1 MATKVKSGTKG
12 KGKSATSTNV
22 TGANVMGTNVMGTNV
37 MGTNVMGTNVTGANA
52 NLKPNPIVS
61 NPELPETDDM
71 EIYKMIDI
79 DTIDTFIEDIYK
91 NYTYTTEDEIN
102 RKSKA
107 EKRINELKAQ
117 FEARLNSLYIDY
129 KDTGKDFIRERAE
142 ELIESYKLQMESVLK
157 RDMFVYKTA
166 QVPTPAEVT
175 EARRQTALIPVQQV
189 IKKQS
194 SYGGKEK
201 KLIDKIRRAENYT
214 AEINE
219 LDKQIAALDES
230 YKSKILEESE
240 QINEWGDK
248 KMADIVDRYKFKK
261 EEEEKIQQSKEIHG
275 EPTDKELQMQLLE
288 DAEGRE
294 LNSIQLSSTMAIIT
308 LKHKY
313 LKMAESGVKL
323 EPPANIINAPEPEV
337 IIQDTKLY
345 VTSLLHHKIKVPFN
359 KIGNNMDVYF
369 KKYAEKELEGKCRK
383 EGYIRPNSSTIVSY
397 STGLLKGDSVVY
409 DVVYSVD
416 ACFPYENM
424 ELMCKIKNIT
434 KIGIRGVITDTY
446 NPIVL
451 FISREHN
458 ANKNFEDYEEGQTI
472 KIRVIG
478 HRFELNDEFISV
490 IGEIL

>member
-1 MATKVKSGTKG
+1 MATKVKSSTKG
-12 KGKSATSTNV
+12 KKNTIVTN
-22 TGANVMGTNVMGTNV
+22 
-37 MGTNVMGTNVTGANA
+37 
-52 NLKPNPIVS
+52 PQ
-61 NPELPETDDM
+61 LPEVDDV
-71 EIYKMIDI
+71 EINKMLDI
-79 DTIDTFIEDIYK
+79 DRIEDFIEENYK
-91 NYTYTTEDEIN
+91 KYTYTTEDEIQ

-117 FEARLNSLYIDY
+117 FVSRVNSVYVDY
-129 KDTGKDFIRERAE
+129 KDAGKESIREKVD
-142 ELIESYKLQMESVLK
+142 ELIESYKLQIDAVLN
-157 RDMFVYKTA
+157 DAMFVYKMAPVPTEA
-166 QVPTPAEVT
+166 QVI
-175 EARRQTALIPVQQV
+175 EARKRTASVPVPV
-189 IKKQS
+189 VKKPPP
-194 SYGGKEK
+194 SYTGKER
-201 KLIDKIRRAENYT
+201 KLIEKVRQAENYT

-219 LDKQIAALDES
+219 LDTQIGTLDES
-230 YKSKILEESE
+230 YKIIIEEE
-240 QINEWGDK
+240 IDKLNEWGEK
-248 KMADIVDRYKFKK
+248 KMAEVVDRYKFKK
-261 EEEEKIQQSKEIHG
+261 EEEEKIQQSKEIRG
-275 EPTDKELQMQLLE
+275 EQTDKELQISMLE

-294 LNSIQLSSTMAIIT
+294 LNTIQQRTIIAIIT
-308 LKHKY
+308 MKHKY
-313 LKMAESGVKL
+313 LKMALSGVKL
-323 EPPANIINAPEPEV
+323 DTKPVNVIDVPEPEV
-337 IIQDTKLY
+337 IVQDTKLY

-369 KKYAEKELEGKCRK
+369 KKYAERELEGKCRK
-383 EGYIRPNSSTIVSY
+383 EGYIRPSSSSIVNY

-434 KIGIRGVITDTY
+434 KIGIRGVISDTY

-472 KIRVIG
+472 RIRVIG

>member
-12 KGKSATSTNV
+12 KGTKGVKSASVIGESAIGPSV
-22 TGANVMGTNVMGTNV
+22 TGAS
-37 MGTNVMGTNVTGANA
+37 VTDASVSV
-52 NLKPNPIVS
+52 KPNTIVS
-61 NPELPETDDM
+61 NPQLPETDDM
-71 EIYKMIDI
+71 EIFKMLDV
-79 DTIDTFIEDIYK
+79 DTIETFIEDLYK
-91 NYTYTTEDEIN
+91 KYTYTTDDEKK
-102 RKSKA
+102 RKAAA

-117 FEARLNSLYIDY
+117 FESRLNALYIDY
-129 KDTGKDFIRERAE
+129 KDTGKEFIRERAE
-142 ELIESYKLQMESVLK
+142 ELIESYKLQMDAVIN
-157 RDMFVYKTA
+157 DAMFVYKMA
-166 QVPTPAEVT
+166 RVPTDAEVI
-175 EARRQTALIPVQQV
+175 EARKRTASIPVEPV
-189 IKKQS
+189 IKKPPA
-194 SYGGKEK
+194 YGGKEK
-201 KLIDKIRRAENYT
+201 KLIEKIRRAENYT
-214 AEINE
+214 TEIND

-230 YKSKILEESE
+230 YKSKIIEETDT
-240 QINEWGDK
+240 ITDWGDK
-248 KMADIVDRYKFKK
+248 KMAEVVDRYTFKK
-261 EEEEKIQQSKEIHG
+261 EEEEKIQQSKEIRG
-275 EPTDKELQMQLLE
+275 EPTDKDLQISLLE

-294 LNSIQLSSTMAIIT
+294 LNSIQQRTIMAVITM
-308 LKHKY
+308 KYKY
-313 LKMAESGVKL
+313 LKMAESGVIL
-323 EPPANIINAPEPEV
+323 ETKQVVPVIEPEPEV

-383 EGYIRPNSSTIVSY
+383 EGYIRPNSSSIVNY
-397 STGLLKGDSVVY
+397 STGLLKGDSVLY
-409 DVVYSVD
+409 DVIYSVD

-490 IGEIL
+490 IGEII

>member
-1 MATKVKSGTKG
+1 MATKVKSSTKG
-12 KGKSATSTNV
+12 KKNTIVTN
-22 TGANVMGTNVMGTNV
+22 
-37 MGTNVMGTNVTGANA
+37 
-52 NLKPNPIVS
+52 PQ
-61 NPELPETDDM
+61 LPEVDDV
-71 EIYKMIDI
+71 EINKMLDI
-79 DTIDTFIEDIYK
+79 DRIEDFIEENYK
-91 NYTYTTEDEIN
+91 KYTYTTEDEIQ

-117 FEARLNSLYIDY
+117 FVSRVNSVYVDY
-129 KDTGKDFIRERAE
+129 KEAGKESIREKVD
-142 ELIESYKLQMESVLK
+142 ELIESYKLQIDAVLN
-157 RDMFVYKTA
+157 DAMFVYKMAPVPTEA
-166 QVPTPAEVT
+166 QVI
-175 EARRQTALIPVQQV
+175 EARKRTASVPVPV
-189 IKKQS
+189 VKKPPS
-194 SYGGKEK
+194 SYTGKER
-201 KLIDKIRRAENYT
+201 KLIEKVRQAENYT

-219 LDKQIAALDES
+219 LDTQIGTLDES
-230 YKSKILEESE
+230 YKIIIEEE
-240 QINEWGDK
+240 IDKLNEWGEK
-248 KMADIVDRYKFKK
+248 KMAEVVDRYKFKK
-261 EEEEKIQQSKEIHG
+261 EEEEKIQQSKEIRG
-275 EPTDKELQMQLLE
+275 EQTDKELQISMLE

-294 LNSIQLSSTMAIIT
+294 LNTIQQRTIIAIIT
-308 LKHKY
+308 MKHKY
-313 LKMAESGVKL
+313 LKMALSGVKL
-323 EPPANIINAPEPEV
+323 DTKPVNVIDVPEPEV
-337 IIQDTKLY
+337 IVQDTKLY

-369 KKYAEKELEGKCRK
+369 KKYAERELEGKCRK
-383 EGYIRPNSSTIVSY
+383 EGYIRPSSSSIVNY

-434 KIGIRGVITDTY
+434 KIGIRGVISDTY

-472 KIRVIG
+472 RIRVIG

>member
-12 KGKSATSTNV
+12 KGVKSASVAGASVAGAIGESAIGASVTSV
-22 TGANVMGTNVMGTNV
+22 
-37 MGTNVMGTNVTGANA
+37 
-52 NLKPNPIVS
+52 KPNTIVS
-61 NPELPETDDM
+61 NPQLPETDDM
-71 EIYKMIDI
+71 EIFKMLDV
-79 DTIDTFIEDIYK
+79 DTIETFIEDLYK
-91 NYTYTTEDEIN
+91 KYTYTTDDEKK
-102 RKSKA
+102 RKTAA

-117 FEARLNSLYIDY
+117 FESRLNALYIDY
-129 KDTGKDFIRERAE
+129 KDTGKEFIRERAE
-142 ELIESYKLQMESVLK
+142 ELIESYKLQMNAVIN
-157 RDMFVYKTA
+157 DAMFVYKTA
-166 QVPTPAEVT
+166 PVPTDAEVI
-175 EARRQTALIPVQQV
+175 EARKRTASIPVEPG
-189 IKKQS
+189 IKKPPA
-194 SYGGKEK
+194 YGGKEK
-201 KLIDKIRRAENYT
+201 KLIEKIKRAENYT
-214 AEINE
+214 TEINE

-230 YKSKILEESE
+230 YKSKIIEETDT
-240 QINEWGDK
+240 ITDWGDK
-248 KMADIVDRYKFKK
+248 KMAEVVDRYTFKK
-261 EEEEKIQQSKEIHG
+261 EEEEKIQQSKEIRG
-275 EPTDKELQMQLLE
+275 EPTDKDLQISLLE

-294 LNSIQLSSTMAIIT
+294 LNSIQQRTIMAVITM
-308 LKHKY
+308 KYKY

-323 EPPANIINAPEPEV
+323 EMKQVIEPIVEPEV

-383 EGYIRPNSSTIVSY
+383 EGYIRPNSSSIVNY
-397 STGLLKGDSVVY
+397 STGLLKGDSVLY
-409 DVVYSVD
+409 DVIYSVD

-490 IGEIL
+490 IGEII

>member
-1 MATKVKSGTKG
+1 MATKVKSSTKG
-12 KGKSATSTNV
+12 KKNTIVTN
-22 TGANVMGTNVMGTNV
+22 
-37 MGTNVMGTNVTGANA
+37 
-52 NLKPNPIVS
+52 PQ
-61 NPELPETDDM
+61 LPEVDDV
-71 EIYKMIDI
+71 EINKMLDI
-79 DTIDTFIEDIYK
+79 DRIEDFIEENYK
-91 NYTYTTEDEIN
+91 KYTYTTEDEIQ

-117 FEARLNSLYIDY
+117 FVSRVNSVYVDY
-129 KDTGKDFIRERAE
+129 KEAGKESIREKVD
-142 ELIESYKLQMESVLK
+142 ELIESYKLQIDAVLN
-157 RDMFVYKTA
+157 DAMFVYKMAPVPTEA
-166 QVPTPAEVT
+166 QVI
-175 EARRQTALIPVQQV
+175 EARKRTASVPVPV
-189 IKKQS
+189 VKKPPP
-194 SYGGKEK
+194 SYTGKER
-201 KLIDKIRRAENYT
+201 KLIEKVRQAENYT

-219 LDKQIAALDES
+219 LDTQIGTLDES
-230 YKSKILEESE
+230 YKIIIEEE
-240 QINEWGDK
+240 IDKLNEWGEK
-248 KMADIVDRYKFKK
+248 KMAEVVDRYKFKK
-261 EEEEKIQQSKEIHG
+261 EEEEKIQQSKEIRG
-275 EPTDKELQMQLLE
+275 EQTDKELQISMLE

-294 LNSIQLSSTMAIIT
+294 LNTIQQRTIIAIIT
-308 LKHKY
+308 MKHKY
-313 LKMAESGVKL
+313 LKMALSGVKL
-323 EPPANIINAPEPEV
+323 DTKPVNVIDVPEPEV
-337 IIQDTKLY
+337 IVQDTKLY

-369 KKYAEKELEGKCRK
+369 KKYAERELEGKCRK
-383 EGYIRPNSSTIVSY
+383 EGYIRPSSSSIVNY

-434 KIGIRGVITDTY
+434 KIGLRGVISDTY

-472 KIRVIG
+472 RIRVIG

>member
-1 MATKVKSGTKG
+1 MATKVKSSTKG
-12 KGKSATSTNV
+12 KKNTIVTN
-22 TGANVMGTNVMGTNV
+22 
-37 MGTNVMGTNVTGANA
+37 
-52 NLKPNPIVS
+52 PQ
-61 NPELPETDDM
+61 LPEVDDV
-71 EIYKMIDI
+71 EINKMLDI
-79 DTIDTFIEDIYK
+79 DRIEDFIEENYK
-91 NYTYTTEDEIN
+91 KYTYTTEDEIQ

-117 FEARLNSLYIDY
+117 FVSRVNSVYVDY
-129 KDTGKDFIRERAE
+129 KDAGKESIREKVD
-142 ELIESYKLQMESVLK
+142 ELIESYKLQIDAVLN
-157 RDMFVYKTA
+157 DAMFVYKMAPVPTEA
-166 QVPTPAEVT
+166 QVI
-175 EARRQTALIPVQQV
+175 EARKRTASVPVPV
-189 IKKQS
+189 VKKPPS
-194 SYGGKEK
+194 SYTGKER
-201 KLIDKIRRAENYT
+201 KLIEKVRQAENYT

-219 LDKQIAALDES
+219 LDTQIGTLDES
-230 YKSKILEESE
+230 YKIIIEEE
-240 QINEWGDK
+240 IDKLNEWGEK
-248 KMADIVDRYKFKK
+248 KMAEVVDRYKFKK
-261 EEEEKIQQSKEIHG
+261 EEEEKIQQSKEIRG
-275 EPTDKELQMQLLE
+275 EQTDKELQISMLE

-294 LNSIQLSSTMAIIT
+294 LNTIQQRTIIAIIT
-308 LKHKY
+308 MKHKY
-313 LKMAESGVKL
+313 LKMALSGVKL
-323 EPPANIINAPEPEV
+323 DTKPVNVIDVPEPEV
-337 IIQDTKLY
+337 IVQDTKLY

-369 KKYAEKELEGKCRK
+369 KKYAERELEGKCRK
-383 EGYIRPNSSTIVSY
+383 EGYIRPSSSSIVNY

-434 KIGIRGVITDTY
+434 KIGIRGVISDTY

-472 KIRVIG
+472 RIRVIG

>member
-12 KGKSATSTNV
+12 KGKGKSAIASV
-22 TGANVMGTNVMGTNV
+22 TDANV
-37 MGTNVMGTNVTGANA
+37 
-52 NLKPNPIVS
+52 KPNTIVS
-61 NPELPETDDM
+61 NPQLPETDDM
-71 EIYKMIDI
+71 EIFKMLDI
-79 DTIDTFIEDIYK
+79 DTIETFIEDLYK
-91 NYTYTTEDEIN
+91 KYTYTTDDEKK
-102 RKSKA
+102 RKVNA

-117 FEARLNSLYIDY
+117 FESRLNSLYIDY
-129 KDTGKDFIRERAE
+129 KDTGKEFIRERAE
-142 ELIESYKLQMESVLK
+142 ELIESYKLQM
-157 RDMFVYKTA
+157 DAAINDAMFVYKTGSVEYDKSGA
-166 QVPTPAEVT
+166 VKPGSGYKTPRIPTEAEVI
-175 EARRQTALIPVQQV
+175 EARKRTASIPVEKV
-189 IKKQS
+189 IKKPPA
-194 SYGGKEK
+194 YGGKEK
-201 KLIDKIRRAENYT
+201 KLIEKIRQAENYT
-214 AEINE
+214 TEMND
-219 LDKQIAALDES
+219 LDKQIAKLDES
-230 YKSKILEESE
+230 YKSKILEETE
-240 QINEWGDK
+240 TITEWGDK
-248 KMADIVDRYKFKK
+248 KIAEVVDRYTFKK
-261 EEEEKIQQSKEIHG
+261 EEEEKIQQSKEIRG
-275 EPTDKELQMQLLE
+275 EPTDKELQISLLE

-294 LNSIQLSSTMAIIT
+294 LNGIQQRTIMAVITM
-308 LKHKY
+308 KYKY

-323 EPPANIINAPEPEV
+323 ETKLVNVEPTVEPEV
-337 IIQDTKLY
+337 VIQDSKLY
-345 VTSLLHHKIKVPFN
+345 VTSLLHHKIKVSFN

-397 STGLLKGDSVVY
+397 STGLLKGDSVMY
-409 DVVYSVD
+409 DVIYSVD

>member
-1 MATKVKSGTKG
+1 MATKGKSETKG
-12 KGKSATSTNV
+12 KGKIAKEASIEIASNTIASNTIAPNTSAPNTIVTN
-22 TGANVMGTNVMGTNV
+22 
-37 MGTNVMGTNVTGANA
+37 
-52 NLKPNPIVS
+52 PQ
-61 NPELPETDDM
+61 LPEIYDM
-71 EIYKMIDI
+71 EIFKMLDV
-79 DTIDTFIEDIYK
+79 DTIETFIEDIYK

-102 RKSKA
+102 RKAKA

-157 RDMFVYKTA
+157 REMFVYKTA
-166 QVPTPAEVT
+166 PVPTQAEVI
-175 EARRQTALIPVQQV
+175 EARKQTALYPVAPV

-201 KLIDKIRRAENYT
+201 ILIEKIRRAENYT
-214 AEINE
+214 KEITE
-219 LDKQIAALDES
+219 LDQQIAALDES
-230 YKSKILEESE
+230 YKQIILEETE
-240 QINEWGDK
+240 QINDWNDK
-248 KMADIVDRYKFKK
+248 KMAAVTDRYKFKK
-261 EEEEKIQQSKEIHG
+261 EEEEKIQQSKEIQG
-275 EPTDKELQMQLLE
+275 QPTDKELQLQLLE
-288 DAEGRE
+288 EAEGRE
-294 LNSIQLSSTMAIIT
+294 LHSIQLGNTMAIIT
-308 LKHKY
+308 MKHKY
-313 LKMAESGVKL
+313 LKMATSGVKL
-323 EPPANIINAPEPEV
+323 DVKPLNVINEQEPEV
-337 IIQDTKLY
+337 VEDSKLY
-345 VTSLLHHKIKVPFN
+345 VVSLLHHKIKVPFN

-383 EGYIRPNSSTIVSY
+383 EGYIRPNSSSIVNY
-397 STGLLKGDSVVY
+397 STGLLKGDSVIY

-434 KIGIRGVITDTY
+434 KIGIRGVITDKH

-458 ANKNFEDYEEGQTI
+458 ANKNFEDYEEGQII